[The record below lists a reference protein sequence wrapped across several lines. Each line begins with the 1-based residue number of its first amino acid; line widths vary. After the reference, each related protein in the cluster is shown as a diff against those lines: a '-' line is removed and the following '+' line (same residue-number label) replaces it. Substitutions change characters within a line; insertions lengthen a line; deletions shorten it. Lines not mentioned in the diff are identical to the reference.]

1 MLPQVVYAQSA
12 GLAVPGMHLWMPVAL
27 RRAPQ
32 AASDELP
39 VPVADD
45 AERIPVGQSLGF
57 GLKGGILSGLIDQS
71 KVPLAPASCY
81 RRYKLKQFMA
91 SPCIV
96 SDGRWISRERLVSD
110 FVNQFGGAHLTW
122 SDIDSKYRDLTDS
135 GRWMRIRG
143 RSPAVFEL
151 LSIGQIVVRSESVR
165 LFRERVRQLRLE
177 PLL

>member
-1 MLPQVVYAQSA
+1 
-12 GLAVPGMHLWMPVAL
+12 
-27 RRAPQ
+27 
-32 AASDELP
+32 
-39 VPVADD
+39 
-45 AERIPVGQSLGF
+45 
-57 GLKGGILSGLIDQS
+57 
-71 KVPLAPASCY
+71 
-81 RRYKLKQFMA
+81 MA

-96 SDGRWISRERLVSD
+96 SDGRWISRETLVND

-135 GRWMRIRG
+135 GRWMSIRG

>member
-1 MLPQVVYAQSA
+1 MYQHAAGLRVLLVYNELSRAWGKVWPAGDRPRLTVLAPDLQSLVPEPMLPQVV
-12 GLAVPGMHLWMPVAL
+12 
-27 RRAPQ
+27 
-32 AASDELP
+32 
-39 VPVADD
+39 
-45 AERIPVGQSLGF
+45 
-57 GLKGGILSGLIDQS
+57 
-71 KVPLAPASCY
+71 
-81 RRYKLKQFMA
+81 
-91 SPCIV
+91 
-96 SDGRWISRERLVSD
+96 
-110 FVNQFGGAHLTW
+110 FGGAHLTW